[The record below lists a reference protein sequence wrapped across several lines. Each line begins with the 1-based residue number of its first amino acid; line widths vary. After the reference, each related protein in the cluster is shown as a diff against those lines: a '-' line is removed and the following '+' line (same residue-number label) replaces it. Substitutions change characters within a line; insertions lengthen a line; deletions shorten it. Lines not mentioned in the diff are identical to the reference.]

1 LILWGLD
8 SNRGFWDYS
17 SPIHQAFIHHV
28 LNTNPPTWV
37 NQPLYNIYIY
47 IICIIVISHPFIIY
61 SSSIHPS
68 RIYHSSTIQ
77 PSALRI
83 HPPDVI
89 SKYAPESIVGKLGGG
104 APAAPAPAA
113 VAAPAA
119 SAAQPLLNK
128 GHEEMGISGPKNVAY
143 F

>member
-1 LILWGLD
+1 M
-8 SNRGFWDYS
+8 
-17 SPIHQAFIHHV
+17 
-28 LNTNPPTWV
+28 
-37 NQPLYNIYIY
+37 
-47 IICIIVISHPFIIY
+47 
-61 SSSIHPS
+61 
-68 RIYHSSTIQ
+68 
-77 PSALRI
+77 
-83 HPPDVI
+83 
-89 SKYAPESIVGKLGGG
+89 GKLGGG